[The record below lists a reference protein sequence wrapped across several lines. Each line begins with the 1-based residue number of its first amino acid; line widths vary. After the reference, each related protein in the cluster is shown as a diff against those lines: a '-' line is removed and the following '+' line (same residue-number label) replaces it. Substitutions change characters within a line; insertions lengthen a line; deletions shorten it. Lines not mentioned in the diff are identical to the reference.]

1 MVPLLLALA
10 ALIVLLQIGLMA
22 MVRKLVAQIDHERR
36 RISALED
43 RLDQPAPVSGVRGD
57 AAAGTFRL
65 VTEGALPA
73 GSAAPRH
80 SAPPAAAGTGATLP
94 REPVASPDAAP
105 GPRAKSPVAAA
116 QAATASVPAAGSE
129 PAQAALRAQMLDL
142 MQQLVQ
148 QGLTVREIAARCG
161 LSEAEAEL
169 MLSLRGTQR

>member
-1 MVPLLLALA
+1 MVPLLLVLA

-22 MVRKLVAQIDHERR
+22 MVRKLVAQIDHERK

-43 RLDQPAPVSGVRGD
+43 RLDKPAPVSGLRGD

-65 VTEGALPA
+65 VTD
-73 GSAAPRH
+73 
-80 SAPPAAAGTGATLP
+80 APPAESAAQRHPVPPAMTVVGATLP
-94 REPVASPDAAP
+94 RDPVVSLDADHM
-105 GPRAKSPVAAA
+105 PRPEHPAAAA
-116 QAATASVPAAGSE
+116 QASTASVSAAGSE
-129 PAQAALRAQMLDL
+129 PAPAALRAQMLDL

-169 MLSLRGTQR
+169 MLSLQGTRR